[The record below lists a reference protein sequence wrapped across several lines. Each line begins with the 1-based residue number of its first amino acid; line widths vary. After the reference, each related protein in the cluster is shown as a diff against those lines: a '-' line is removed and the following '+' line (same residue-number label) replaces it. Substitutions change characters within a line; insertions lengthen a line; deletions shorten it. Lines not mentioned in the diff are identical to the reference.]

1 MTFDPKTIRKGDA
14 VTLTVIVAEPADDHH
29 DLRLLGADGEPSDYL
44 YAQQFSDG
52 TYRDVTVKRAPRPI
66 EVGDRVRG
74 YGYDALT
81 VESVSPCGRF
91 AAVLDELGRNFPA
104 FTADLRAII
113 GRIGEGET

>member
-66 EVGDRVRG
+66 EVGDRVRWKHG
-74 YGYDALT
+74 SDTREVLM
-81 VESVSPCGRF
+81 VSPCSVF
-91 AAVLDELGRNFPA
+91 AAISSPVPGGCISA
-104 FTADLRAII
+104 FTSDLERVDD
-113 GRIGEGET
+113 